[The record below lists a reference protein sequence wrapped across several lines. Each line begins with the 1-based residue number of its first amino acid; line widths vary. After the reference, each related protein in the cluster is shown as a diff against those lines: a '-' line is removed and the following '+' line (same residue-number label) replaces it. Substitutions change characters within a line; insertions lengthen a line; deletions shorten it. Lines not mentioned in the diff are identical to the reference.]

1 MAGDIFKPYD
11 RNYDS
16 VGRYQGKA
24 NYNAILTNLVQ
35 QPEDKFDE
43 ELWPYYC
50 YCYDSLN
57 NKLSH
62 VGRLSHDGNTFTI
75 ITYPVSDDG
84 YLKHFISC
92 TTAMAPD
99 QLIGKAERCTASEFN
114 NRIQKYNPLDVDF
127 SAYRIGFSFY
137 VKNIETGDR
146 NWIYNIDDLKDLDSS
161 KYIVEQ
167 TNGRLFFKIES
178 TGDWGGFVDN
188 DNSSSIIYNCNDT
201 VLYGKSS
208 SSMTGN
214 RGIDVVPHWMMGCL
228 KDGTVVA
235 AHSDMRDADTGY
247 VIAGV
252 VNTETGEVELP
263 CSEQYNFMHTGLV
276 IEVTEDWDNRNRI
289 TIVPRLTIEQTL
301 KEIAYLG
308 LIVCHYSGAT
318 QNVYAGYIN
327 PDGLATGELI
337 PYEDWDKTDSLN
349 VKNRFMTDFP
359 DIQIKPK
366 PEPGPVDEDEK
377 STYGGSPWLGWDK
390 VSIDTGLVYREMT
403 SDQMNDFRGVIETL
417 KAYETAYN
425 QYMQNA
431 TASGRIDKDTAH
443 EKWLE
448 VFPTAADYTSYI
460 YDKYG
465 YGADPVNSIISI
477 TAFPFDI
484 PTVANLP
491 IKDIGAFDLYID
503 IPWGYTTSGE
513 VEFVRANYYTAD
525 GPYGTVH
532 SYPVVT
538 DTSFKINLA
547 NKVIT
552 HPYDYTD
559 FRAYAPYTRLELYI
573 PMHGTID
580 LDPAVVLGKRLSV
593 IISVTVA
600 DGSSVATV
608 LIDDT
613 VYQTINGQVGYSVP
627 LSVDASS
634 INNLALKT
642 LSAQSQSQRLN
653 AVGNIIHGL
662 ASTATSIATGN
673 YGSAALST
681 VDMLLTGQQ
690 NTINSSTT
698 KYQIEHATDGKIVI
712 GQPVSL
718 NAFLIHP
725 KCQLIWH
732 LPLMQG
738 YNPEIYGKTIGYKCH
753 KTTTLGA
760 LTGYTE
766 CANASLDN
774 VSCTE
779 AEKAIILE
787 QLKNGIII

>member
-11 RNYDS
+11 RNYDPN
-16 VGRYQGKA
+16 GRYQGKA
-24 NYNAILTNLVQ
+24 NYNAVLTDLVS
-35 QPEDKFDE
+35 QPDESFDDD
-43 ELWPYYC
+43 LWPYYC
-50 YCYDSLN
+50 YCYDSLH

-62 VGRLSHDGNTFTI
+62 VGSLSHDGETFTI
-75 ITYPVSDDG
+75 HTVPVSDDG
-84 YLKHFISC
+84 YLKHFVSC
-92 TTAMAPD
+92 VTALGPD
-99 QLIGKAERCTASEFN
+99 MLIGNQERCTSSAFRD
-114 NRIQKYNPLDVDF
+114 RIQYYNPLDIDF
-127 SAYRIGFSFY
+127 TAYRIGFSFL
-137 VKNIETGDR
+137 VKNTDTGNQD
-146 NWIYNIDDLKDLDSS
+146 WIYSIDDLKALDST
-161 KYIVEQ
+161 KNIVLQ
-167 TNGRLFFKIES
+167 TAGRLFFKIES
-178 TGDWGGFVDN
+178 TGDWGGFVNN
-188 DNSSSIIYNCNDT
+188 DNSSSIIYNCNDR
-201 VLYGKSS
+201 VLYAKSS
-208 SSMTGN
+208 AGITGSN
-214 RGIDVVPHWMMGCL
+214 GIDVVPHWTMGCF
-228 KDGTVVA
+228 KNGQVVA
-235 AHSDMRDADTGY
+235 ANGEMHDADTGFL
-247 VIAGV
+247 IAGV
-252 VNTETGEVELP
+252 VNTVDGEVRLP
-263 CSEQYNFMHTGLV
+263 CSQQYNFTDDGLV
-276 IEVTEDWDNRNRI
+276 IEVIEDWHDRNRI
-289 TIVPRLTIEQTL
+289 TIATRLTIEQTL

-318 QNVYAGYIN
+318 ESVYAGYIE

-337 PYEDWDKTDSLN
+337 PYKDWDKTDSLN
-349 VKNRFMTDFP
+349 VKNQFMTDFP
-359 DIQIKPK
+359 DIHIKPK
-366 PEPGPVDEDEK
+366 PTPGPDEDEK

-403 SDQMNDFRGVIETL
+403 SDQMNDFRGVIENL
-417 KAYETAYN
+417 KAYERAYN
-425 QYMQNA
+425 QYMQEA
-431 TASGRIDKDTAH
+431 TASGRIDKDTAN
-443 EKWLE
+443 EKWKE
-448 VFPTAADYTSYI
+448 VFPTAADYTAYI

-465 YGADPVNSIISI
+465 YGGDPVNSIISI
-477 TAFPFDI
+477 IAFPFDI
-484 PTVANLP
+484 PTVTNLP

-503 IPWGYTTSGE
+503 IPWGETSTGQ

-552 HPYDYTD
+552 HPYDYAD

-593 IISVTVA
+593 NISVTVA

-608 LIDDT
+608 LINDT

-642 LSAQSQSQRLN
+642 LSAQSQNQRLN
-653 AVGNIIHGL
+653 AVGNVIHGL

-673 YGSAALST
+673 YGSAAGSA
-681 VDMLLTGQQ
+681 VDMLLSGQQ
-690 NTINSSTT
+690 NAINSSTI
-698 KYQIEHATDGKIVI
+698 KYQIEHVTDGKIVI

-779 AEKAIILE
+779 AEKAMILE